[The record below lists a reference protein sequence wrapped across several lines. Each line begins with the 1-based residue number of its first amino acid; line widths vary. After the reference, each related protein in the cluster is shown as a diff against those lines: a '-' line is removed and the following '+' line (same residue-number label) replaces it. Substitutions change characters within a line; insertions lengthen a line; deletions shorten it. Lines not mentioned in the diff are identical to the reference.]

1 CCRKCRRA
9 ADLSMKSWSGLML
22 LCLLTASA
30 CTTSSKAKLQSQNAF
45 LAGQLQAQQAQ
56 QQSASVSIRGEVRN
70 RTIPWTIDLT
80 LARAYLLADYYGF
93 LAPREIVVIR
103 KGVTHPINLEQFL
116 RGLDD
121 PALEP
126 GDIVNIR
133 R

>member
-1 CCRKCRRA
+1 
-9 ADLSMKSWSGLML
+9 ML
-22 LCLLTASA
+22 LYLLTAAA
-30 CTTSSKAKLQSQNAF
+30 CMTSSKAKLQSQNAF

-103 KGVTHPINLEQFL
+103 KGVTYPINLDQFL

-126 GDIVNIR
+126 GDIVDIR